1 MMLKF
6 FQYGNRLYV
15 VNIALIGTSAKWH
28 TMRSDGVMNM

>member
-15 VNIALIGTSAKWH
+15 VNIALIGTSASRH
-28 TMRSDGVMNM
+28 TMRSDGVMDM